1 MVFSGRKGKEVRFC
15 FLFEKRSADLR
26 SERKEKD
33 FSDVLLTSKKENVI
47 LKMGMIQMGK
57 AVKYDR

>member
-26 SERKEKD
+26 YERKEKD

-47 LKMGMIQMGK
+47 LKMDMIQMGK

>member
-47 LKMGMIQMGK
+47 LKMDMIQMGK